1 MNTLKNVSVSINTM
15 RREDLIPAFVATL
28 WAIDSTMENPLASQL
43 RGIEAD
49 MEQAE
54 YYESEDSQYDLEWL
68 FDTLDMYAPDGYY
81 FGAHPGDGSD
91 YGFWAHEEEEDNQQ
105 EIDCPVCGS
114 ANAVSLGSLG
124 TWLYYHCRDCGMDYS
139 HENKSESGQASCG
152 LAILI
157 TIIGIIAIIV
167 TFAPIF
173 SSLFADLSF

>member
-15 RREDLIPAFVATL
+15 RREDLIPVFVATL
-28 WAIDSTMENPLASQL
+28 WAIDSTMENPLVSQL
-43 RGIEAD
+43 RDIEAD

-105 EIDCPVCGS
+105 EINCPICGS
-114 ANAVSLGSLG
+114 KNAAPLGSLG

>member
-173 SSLFADLSF
+173 SSLFAGLSF

>member
-43 RGIEAD
+43 RDIEAD

-105 EIDCPVCGS
+105 EVYCPIC
-114 ANAVSLGSLG
+114 
-124 TWLYYHCRDCGMDYS
+124 
-139 HENKSESGQASCG
+139 ESGQASCG

-167 TFAPIF
+167 TFAPVF
-173 SSLFADLSF
+173 EALFAGLSF

>member
-1 MNTLKNVSVSINTM
+1 MS
-15 RREDLIPAFVATL
+15 
-28 WAIDSTMENPLASQL
+28 
-43 RGIEAD
+43 
-49 MEQAE
+49 EQTK
-54 YYESEDSQYDLEWL
+54 YDLCECSDPGCPACSGKCHRIAAYDLYRVDMQDEVGIAFCHPCADDAMKSGL
-68 FDTLDMYAPDGYY
+68 FVDA
-81 FGAHPGDGSD
+81 
-91 YGFWAHEEEEDNQQ
+91 EEDNQQ

-124 TWLYYHCRDCGMDYS
+124 TWLYCHCRDCGMDYS

-157 TIIGIIAIIV
+157 AIIGIIAIIV

>member
-28 WAIDSTMENPLASQL
+28 WAIDSTMENPLASRL

-68 FDTLDMYAPDGYY
+68 FDILDMYAPDGYY

-91 YGFWAHEEEEDNQQ
+91 YGFWAHEEDNQQ

-124 TWLYYHCRDCGMDYS
+124 TWLYCHCRDCGMDYS

-173 SSLFADLSF
+173 SSLFAGLSF

>member
-1 MNTLKNVSVSINTM
+1 MS
-15 RREDLIPAFVATL
+15 
-28 WAIDSTMENPLASQL
+28 
-43 RGIEAD
+43 
-49 MEQAE
+49 EQTK
-54 YYESEDSQYDLEWL
+54 YDLCECSDPGCPACAGKCHRIAAYDLYRVDMQDEGGTAFCHPCADDAMKSGL
-68 FDTLDMYAPDGYY
+68 FVDA
-81 FGAHPGDGSD
+81 
-91 YGFWAHEEEEDNQQ
+91 EEDNQQ

-124 TWLYYHCRDCGMDYS
+124 TWLYCHCRDCGMDYS

>member
-28 WAIDSTMENPLASQL
+28 WAIDSTMENPLASRL
-43 RGIEAD
+43 RGIEAN

-68 FDTLDMYAPDGYY
+68 FDILDMYAPDGYY

-91 YGFWAHEEEEDNQQ
+91 YGFWAHEEDNQQ

-139 HENKSESGQASCG
+139 HENKSESGQALLIAIVLVG
-152 LAILI
+152 LGTLAIY
-157 TIIGIIAIIV
+157 II
-167 TFAPIF
+167 FAPIF
-173 SSLFADLSF
+173 EALFAGLSF